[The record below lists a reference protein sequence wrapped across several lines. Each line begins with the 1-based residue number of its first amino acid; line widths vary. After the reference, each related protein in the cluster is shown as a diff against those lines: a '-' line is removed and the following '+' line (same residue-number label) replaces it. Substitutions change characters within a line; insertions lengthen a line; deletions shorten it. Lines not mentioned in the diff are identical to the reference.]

1 MEDFTYATCAKCGA
15 KNRIPSDRIGERPVC
30 GRCKAPLSVSEEGR
44 LPITVTDSN
53 FQALVKQGRGL
64 FMLDCWAPWCGPC
77 RTISPV
83 IESMARDYAG
93 RMKTG
98 KLNVDENPITASR
111 YGIQSIP
118 TVIFFVDG
126 READRVVGAVPRAE
140 LERRVR
146 ALMNQ

>member
-1 MEDFTYATCAKCGA
+1 MGDFTYSTCAKCGA
-15 KNRIPSDRIGERPVC
+15 KNRIPSERIGERPVC
-30 GRCKAPLSVSEEGR
+30 GRCKAPLSVADEGGA
-44 LPITVTDSN
+44 PIIVTDAN
-53 FQALVKQGRGL
+53 FQTLVQQGRGL

-77 RTISPV
+77 RTIAPV
-83 IESMARDYAG
+83 IDGMARDYAG

-98 KLNVDENPITASR
+98 KLNVDENPIAASR

-118 TVIFFVDG
+118 TVILFVDG

-146 ALMNQ
+146 ALMN